1 MKRTSIIKNYLF
13 IDTDVFFSTMTSS
26 SSKEILDKLNSKLDE
41 KNTFLILPVVILKEI
56 EKLFEN
62 WKVDF
67 FKKTE
72 GNLTVKK
79 ILGIEEQLT
88 NSNAKQ
94 KKGSHELL
102 NSDLI
107 DKLIKEKRDNL
118 LAEIKKFYTDLS
130 KKFDLILK
138 HKNTIVIELTDE
150 LVLNGI
156 KRSLLKKAPYTRS
169 DKITENAHTK
179 DVDCIAFESLLFYLN
194 NEDKV
199 GTKDNLSL
207 CIKDSDYRKLDR
219 TLCEDI
225 SSDLKRFS
233 LKDYE
238 TIESM
243 LNDSS
248 GVVSKTKK
256 TEQGTPTL
264 NAPGPVIEGSLI
276 VKQNLSESN

>member
-1 MKRTSIIKNYLF
+1 MKNYLF
-13 IDTDVFFSTMTSS
+13 IDTDVFFDAMTSN
-26 SSKEILDKLNSKLDE
+26 SSKEILNKLNNKLDD

-94 KKGSHELL
+94 KKRSYELL

-118 LAEIKKFYTDLS
+118 LAEIKQFYADLS

-138 HKNTIVIELTDE
+138 HKNTIIIELTDE

-156 KRSLLKKAPYTRS
+156 KRSLLKKAPYTRN

-194 NEDKV
+194 NENKV

-225 SSDLKRFS
+225 SSDLKKFS

-238 TIESM
+238 TIELM

-248 GVVSKTKK
+248 RVVSKTKK

-264 NAPGPVIEGSLI
+264 NAPGPVIEGSLM